1 MQCFTVTP
9 SEDGK
14 TTVFTAACAASGLVQ
29 RGVPM
34 TIKRFFRKYPL
45 LQDQGALMHVHISNE
60 QVAGVDVH
68 GKK

>member
-1 MQCFTVTP
+1 
-9 SEDGK
+9 
-14 TTVFTAACAASGLVQ
+14 
-29 RGVPM
+29 M